1 MLQSLDELESGTALS
16 SEVCVVG
23 AGAAGQTVA
32 KRLADLG
39 HEVLLLE
46 SGGIDFDA
54 TVQQLNAADNI
65 GLPYYDLLRAR
76 LRLHGHRE
84 EERPTRRLTEFVVH
98 VPDPPPPGSDWQRL
112 GSLVAGAQEPSDS
125 RRKAAGDSAT
135 TLTVHR
141 SPSHPPFGIRPP
153 NAQMPR

>member
-54 TVQQLNAADNI
+54 TVQQLNEADNI
-65 GLPYYDLLRAR
+65 GLP
-76 LRLHGHRE
+76 
-84 EERPTRRLTEFVVH
+84 
-98 VPDPPPPGSDWQRL
+98 
-112 GSLVAGAQEPSDS
+112 
-125 RRKAAGDSAT
+125 
-135 TLTVHR
+135 
-141 SPSHPPFGIRPP
+141 
-153 NAQMPR
+153 